1 MDLQN
6 ACKER
11 FLRYVKVDTASDENS
26 GTHPSTKGQFDL
38 AHMLVDELKKLGAD
52 DIFFDEE
59 HCYIYAVIKGREELP
74 KIGFISHMDTSP
86 DASGRGIK
94 PQIHENYDGGDLGHI
109 KVDEFPELNLYIGQT
124 LITSDGSTLLGSD
137 DKSGIAEI
145 MTMVE
150 YYMTESSEEHGD
162 ILVAFT
168 PDEEIGEGTMFFD
181 LDKFKADFAYTVDG
195 GILGELSY
203 ENFNAASAIITIN
216 GKSVHPGEAYGKM
229 VNALRVA
236 GRIDSQIPSDMRPEV
251 TREREGF
258 FHLTDI
264 TGDNTK
270 AVMKYIIRDH
280 DMEKFEQKK
289 ELMRKV
295 CSDNGAYVD
304 IKDTYYNMLSKIKPH
319 MHIVE
324 RAKDAMKKVGVEP
337 LIFPIRGGTDGAMLS
352 FKGLPCPNICAG
364 GHNFHGE
371 YEFVSVQAMGKIVQ
385 ILIEIAGNKK

>member
-59 HCYIYAVIKGREELP
+59 HCYIYAVIKGREDLP

-150 YYMTESSEEHGD
+150 YYMTERSEEHGD